1 MNQTKTLSAALCCY
15 LLIGR
20 RQSRVQIISLFLL
33 LTSALII
40 ENIISIDFLGGEGG
54 GDGDNDNDNG
64 AAENFKHI
72 DGNNN
77 DNISQHEI
85 ETIAK
90 RLTHGVAPV
99 LFASFLSGL
108 AGAISQKN
116 LQSASGCGTSGG
128 RNPYLFSAEL
138 CVASLIVLFASMCV
152 SDDGERIRSNGFFD
166 GWTLQT
172 LIPIVTNSIG
182 GIVVGLVTKY
192 AGSVRKG
199 FALIFGMLFTGFI
212 QGIMLGEDDDS
223 DRGGG
228 GGGGGIRK
236 EQIIGGLVASLSLW
250 MHATHP
256 YVETTTKTKTD

>member
-1 MNQTKTLSAALCCY
+1 M
-15 LLIGR
+15 
-20 RQSRVQIISLFLL
+20 
-33 LTSALII
+33 TSALII
-40 ENIISIDFLGGEGG
+40 EKIISIDLLGGEGDD
-54 GDGDNDNDNG
+54 GDGDNDNG

-212 QGIMLGEDDDS
+212 QGIMLVEDDDS
-223 DRGGG
+223 DRGGS
-228 GGGGGIRK
+228 GGGIRK